1 MKEVRETK
9 PKDYIKGSG
18 IAVFSEIDKQFNYET
33 LWSARD
39 DDDPEE
45 RLTEYADWL
54 KKALPEYIDATL
66 RKYLHLITD
75 SEKK

>member
-1 MKEVRETK
+1 MK

-39 DDDPEE
+39 DDNPKE
-45 RLTEYADWL
+45 RLTKYAEWL
-54 KKALPEYIDATL
+54 KKELPVYIDATL
-66 RKYLHLITD
+66 EKYLHLITG
-75 SEKK
+75 SEEK